1 MNNAI
6 SVVMRITFIA
16 MILLGLC
23 FFGLLGLLSIA
34 RELISND
41 HHLPPALSDS
51 DSRRSE
57 SMAPRVSIQ
66 LERRRPPRR
75 PFA

>member
-6 SVVMRITFIA
+6 SVVMRITFVA

-23 FFGLLGLLSIA
+23 CFGLLGLLSIA
-34 RELISND
+34 RELFTND

-51 DSRRSE
+51 DSPTLE
-57 SMAPRVSIQ
+57 SMAPRASIQ
-66 LERRRPPRR
+66 LERR
-75 PFA
+75 